1 LRTSKKQEAP
11 PSAARRAVHKLR
23 EIVLAQSPGAYL
35 GSEEEMA
42 RMLGVGRATL
52 RQTARL
58 LEHEHLLL
66 VKRGVRG
73 GYYGNRPDSRA
84 VMGAAATYLRVHN
97 PTFLDLFA
105 AARTLNIELA
115 RLAANAPP
123 EADRR
128 ALAQAAAALARTDMD
143 AKAVQAAD
151 LDLREALYRLAAN
164 PFLELI
170 LRVHTEICLKEFRTP
185 VLDSDER
192 TEAYRKNR
200 LAVAHAILDG
210 DEEFAAIHARRGNEM
225 VHRWVA
231 AREGQPLRHVADQDY
246 WRGAARE
253 LAGV

>member
-1 LRTSKKQEAP
+1 LRTSKKPAAP
-11 PSAARRAVHKLR
+11 PTAARRAVHKLR
-23 EIVLAQSPGAYL
+23 EIVLARPAGAYL

-42 RMLGVGRATL
+42 GMLGVGRATL

-73 GYYGNRPDSRA
+73 GYYGHRPDSRA

-105 AARTLNIELA
+105 AARSLNIELA
-115 RLAANAPP
+115 RLAASASP

-128 ALAQAAAALARTDMD
+128 PLSQVAANMARKGLD
-143 AKAVQAAD
+143 AKEVQAVE

-185 VLDSDER
+185 VLDSEER
-192 TEAYRKNR
+192 TEEYRKNR
-200 LAVAHAILDG
+200 LAVANAVLDG

-246 WRGAARE
+246 WRGAAHE
-253 LAGV
+253 VAGA